1 MNWIMEERLEETSVV
16 VADLFKKMESTV
28 TAYGPGAVK
37 VHRRVDGTAF
47 FPGGTGLWRGLE
59 PQGAAPSH
67 FPRSPIMILGH
78 NFDKVAGLEA
88 SCVRRVEVMGGATW
102 LILLRY
108 LETAKVDKLEC
119 FFTNVFV
126 GLQPVKSPGKV
137 IAGEEYFEQCRAFL
151 RQQIA
156 RVKPRLVATLGKPAE
171 KQYLLSG
178 CGTPHVALVHPMY
191 PFTLGRDGE
200 KCAAIVASEAAKL
213 RKALDALTS

>member
-1 MNWIMEERLEETSVV
+1 MEDRLEETPAVV
-16 VADLFKKMESTV
+16 DYLFKKMESTV

-47 FPGGTGLWRGLE
+47 FPGGIGLWRGLQ
-59 PQGAAPSH
+59 PHGDAPSN
-67 FPRSPIMILGH
+67 FPRCPIMILGH

-88 SCVRRVEVMGGATW
+88 SWVRGVEVMGGATW
-102 LILLRY
+102 LILRRY
-108 LETAKVDKLEC
+108 LETAKVDKLDC

-137 IAGEEYFEQCRAFL
+137 IADKEYFEQCCAFL
-151 RQQIA
+151 HQQIA
-156 RVKPRLVATLGKPAE
+156 RVKPRLVATLGIPAE

-178 CGTPHVALVHPMY
+178 CGIPYVALVHPMY

-200 KCAAIVASEAAKL
+200 GCAAIVASEAAKL